1 MFNLESSISAWRN
14 QMLAAGIQSPVP
26 LDELESHLRD
36 DIVRQIES
44 GLGEAEA
51 FQAAAQ
57 KIGHPAALKAE
68 FLKSRTRRGYR
79 LSAIINTSLGAF
91 FLLVAGVSV
100 LIQERF
106 PALGT
111 SLAWGF
117 IPGAVF
123 HMTLGLFHRE
133 KFLRLAQ

>member
-1 MFNLESSISAWRN
+1 MFNLETAITEWRS
-14 QMLAAGIQSPVP
+14 QMSGCRLAPDT

-36 DIVRQIES
+36 ELEQQLKFGLEAQPAFAAAVRKIGQP
-44 GLGEAEA
+44 GALEAE
-51 FQAAAQ
+51 FM
-57 KIGHPAALKAE
+57 
-68 FLKSRTRRGYR
+68 KSRTMKGYR
-79 LSAIINTSLGAF
+79 LSAIINSSLGAF
-91 FLLVAGVSV
+91 FLLLAGVSV